1 MVVRNKPYS
10 MPSRILCQVFQLG
23 FVRNLVG
30 DASLLEGFEGKGM
43 GWQWLGFSA
52 LSSSLLFIPPALQS
66 VCAHPLFFSHSH
78 FILCLIWSYLT
89 PLLLVVTAAFVF
101 LFSVPEGGKVQ
112 PHWSLFT

>member
-52 LSSSLLFIPPALQS
+52 LSSSLFFIPPALQS
-66 VCAHPLFFSHSH
+66 VYAHPLLFSH